1 MDQLEL
7 DQLELGPV
15 RTGPV
20 RPGSLRTGP
29 VRPGSVRPL
38 PSTDLP
44 QTCHGLSEIKSPD
57 IPIVFLAVS
66 ALTES
71 SPRLGVPLK
80 SPI

>member
-7 DQLELGPV
+7 DQLDLDQLELDQ
-15 RTGPV
+15 
-20 RPGSLRTGP
+20 L
-29 VRPGSVRPL
+29 
-38 PSTDLP
+38 DLDQLDLFCP
-44 QTCHGLSEIKSPD
+44 AQTSEIKSPD

-80 SPI
+80 SPT